1 MEEKITLDKATIEE
15 LLMVPVAE
23 FFEKGED
30 RCPPITVADA
40 IVKTAAREPTWS
52 RYDTMNCPC
61 CGGIVNEWHH
71 YCPDCGQRLDW
82 KHIRTVRRDGN
93 VVS

>member
-1 MEEKITLDKATIEE
+1 MEEKTIPEKSVIE
-15 LLMVPVAE
+15 QLLGVPVAK

-40 IVKTAAREPTWS
+40 IVKTAAREPRWNQ
-52 RYDTMNCPC
+52 YDTMTCPC

-71 YCPDCGQRLDW
+71 YCPDCGQRLSW
-82 KHIRTVRRDGN
+82 ESARLKGEMAN
-93 VVS
+93 G